1 MLNVFKPLS
10 TIAMS
15 TEHERHAWI
24 QLALTPYIGAES
36 FLNLIQHYGSASQAL
51 RAPSAEIAQLAHNG
65 KKAAAHWHDTSKAQA
80 ATEAALL
87 WEQHSGCRVLLL
99 CDDDYPIM
107 LTQGLTAPPI
117 LFVRGR
123 LDLLHKPS
131 VGMVGS
137 RSATPQAI
145 RIAKDFGQAISAAGI
160 PVVSGMALG
169 IDAAA
174 HEGAL
179 KHSGSTIAVWGTGI
193 DRIYPPQ
200 NEYLARQIA
209 ENGAIVSE
217 FPLGTRPV
225 AGNFP
230 RRNRLIAA
238 LSRATLVV
246 EAALESGS
254 LITARQ
260 ASEMG
265 REVMAIPSSI
275 DNPHA
280 KGCHKLIKEGAKL
293 VECLDDILQECPD
306 LQGKLPTALST
317 SLSTRCQK
325 TTSPKNPQKKQP
337 EIATVT
343 PTLSNFVDNNVDS
356 FVENIVDKT
365 LLLVLE
371 KVGHSPTHPD
381 FIANELDLSTAD
393 VYAALLEL
401 EILGK
406 IAALSGGRYQ
416 RV

>member
-1 MLNVFKPLS
+1 MQHDS
-10 TIAMS
+10 
-15 TEHERHAWI
+15 ERHAWI

-51 RAPSAEIAQLAHNG
+51 RASSSEIAQLAHNG
-65 KKAAAHWHDTSKAQA
+65 KKAAAHWHDTHKAQA

-87 WEQHSGCRVLLL
+87 WEQHADCRLLLL
-99 CDDDYPIM
+99 CDDDYPMM
-107 LTQGLTAPPI
+107 LTEGLTAPPI
-117 LFVRGR
+117 LFVRGNVA
-123 LDLLHKPS
+123 LLHKPS
-131 VGMVGS
+131 VSIVGS
-137 RSATPQAI
+137 RHATPQAL
-145 RIAKDFGQAISAAGI
+145 RIARDFALSLSERGI
-160 PVVSGMALG
+160 PIISGMASG
-169 IDAAA
+169 IDTAA

-209 ENGAIVSE
+209 EQGAIVSE

-238 LSRATLVV
+238 LGRATLVV

-293 VECLDDILQECPD
+293 VESLEDILQECPS
-306 LQGKLPTALST
+306 LLAKSSTALST
-317 SLSTRCQK
+317 ALSTRCQK
-325 TTSPKNPQKKQP
+325 ITSPEKSPKMLP
-337 EIATVT
+337 EKPLIT
-343 PTLSNFVDNNVDS
+343 PPLNNFVDKTVDN
-356 FVENIVDKT
+356 FGDNLVDKR
-365 LLLVLE
+365 LLPVLE
-371 KVGHSPTHPD
+371 KIAHTPTHPD
-381 FIANELDLSTAD
+381 FIANELNLPTAD

-401 EILGK
+401 EMLGE
-406 IAALSGGRYQ
+406 IAPMSGGRYQ
-416 RV
+416 RIK